1 MSTKFVIK
9 EGKNLTNDELV
20 VINSWR
26 KKEFNS
32 KSVIKPEPGN
42 DDWNKKYFILLNE
55 NDKIVAFAR
64 LHDVN
69 LELKGKKYNILGLA
83 SLVSTER
90 GRGYGK
96 KLTLEMKKFIEG
108 SGKNGIGFCNKK
120 LTDFYR
126 KCGFG
131 IITDGTS
138 RFIYKDDNGQLIKDP
153 WGGGD
158 VIYIRGKDDLTNR

>member
-55 NDKIVAFAR
+55 NDKIANC
-64 LHDVN
+64 VN
-69 LELKGKKYNILGLA
+69 TYA
-83 SLVSTER
+83 
-90 GRGYGK
+90 
-96 KLTLEMKKFIEG
+96 TLPIHF
-108 SGKNGIGFCNKK
+108 
-120 LTDFYR
+120 
-126 KCGFG
+126 
-131 IITDGTS
+131 
-138 RFIYKDDNGQLIKDP
+138 
-153 WGGGD
+153 
-158 VIYIRGKDDLTNR
+158 